1 MAGVDEASRREG
13 HAEQERAREAVTAVL
28 ARIVVSAPCASLH
41 MIARCRCARE
51 LCTCESVRLTVAVP
65 VDLDTVCDRLAG
77 PGGEGAW
84 ARGRGRRRRL
94 SPGRR
99 GDPSAGRG
107 RGLADRAGE
116 EAVDVS

>member
-77 PGGEGAW
+77 PGGGGGLGARARPAAAAAAVSGQKRRPERGPW
-84 ARGRGRRRRL
+84 ARVGK
-94 SPGRR
+94 
-99 GDPSAGRG
+99 
-107 RGLADRAGE
+107 
-116 EAVDVS
+116 